1 MRIKVKLAPHAL
13 RSASGFVACWARA
26 RIWVGKVET
35 GSLIER
41 GQDTPENAVATNMIG
56 AVSPMARASPIRRPV
71 TTPCKL

>member
-1 MRIKVKLAPHAL
+1 MHC
-13 RSASGFVACWARA
+13 VARRGLWLVGRGQG
-26 RIWVGKVET
+26 IWVGRVET